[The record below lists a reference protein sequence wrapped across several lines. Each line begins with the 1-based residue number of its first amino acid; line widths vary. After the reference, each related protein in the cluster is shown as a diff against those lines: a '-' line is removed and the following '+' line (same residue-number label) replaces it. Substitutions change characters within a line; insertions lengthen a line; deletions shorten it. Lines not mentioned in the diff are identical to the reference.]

1 MRFMLKCTWK
11 QQPTEEIL
19 ALMPAEHRRGME
31 LSEQGISEAAYQAA
45 DQSVDWEAWAA
56 WAVWNCESEDALYE
70 VVKTLPMH
78 AFFNY
83 DVTLLAE
90 PYVP

>member
-1 MRFMLKCTWK
+1 MRFMLKVTWK
-11 QQPTEEIL
+11 QPPTEEIM
-19 ALMPAEHRRGME
+19 ALMPAEYRRGIE
-31 LSEQGISEAAYQAA
+31 LAEQGIAEAAYQAA
-45 DQSVDWEAWAA
+45 DQSAWEAWSA
-56 WAVWNCESEDALYE
+56 WAVWNCESQDALYE

-78 AFFNY
+78 EFFNY